1 MGLVKA
7 FKETPPG
14 AIIVYRI
21 TGLHV
26 VIEPVRPSDST
37 RVGANVHVWSADP
50 NMPARLGQG
59 EYEWIDDDWIAAR
72 EQRLITAGVDPD
84 NWENA

>member
-7 FKETPPG
+7 FQETPPD
-14 AIIVYRI
+14 AIIVYRV
-21 TGLHV
+21 TGLQV

-37 RVGANVHVWSADP
+37 RVGANVYVWSADP
-50 NMPARLGQG
+50 HMPARLGQG
-59 EYEWIDDDWIAAR
+59 EYEDIGDEWIAAQ

-84 NWENA
+84 NWEKA